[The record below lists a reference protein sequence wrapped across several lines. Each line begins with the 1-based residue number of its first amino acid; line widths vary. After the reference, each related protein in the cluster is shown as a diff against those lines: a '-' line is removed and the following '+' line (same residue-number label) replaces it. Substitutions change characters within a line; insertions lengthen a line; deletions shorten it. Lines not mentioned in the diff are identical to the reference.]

1 MHTQYTAECQSEQL
15 RLFFSIFQVSMEPSK
30 MEDSS
35 QVGVGTGDRTFCAKC
50 GLVLSYCMLNL
61 VDDIASENKYMVI
74 VQDI

>member
-1 MHTQYTAECQSEQL
+1 
-15 RLFFSIFQVSMEPSK
+15 